1 MEPSQARELTDRYF
15 ASWLSP
21 DLERF
26 LSCLHPSAVVRECT
40 GSVYEGRDEHTS
52 WFAGWNSGGNRVNA
66 WEIHSFGCDPGT
78 ESAFVEWTFNCTY
91 EGADYEWY
99 GASILRFRQG
109 LIAEINE
116 YERKK

>member
-1 MEPSQARELTDRYF
+1 MKPSQPRELVDRYF

-40 GSVYEGRDEHTS
+40 GSVYAGRDEHTS
-52 WFAGWNSGGNRVNA
+52 WFTGWNSG
-66 WEIHSFGCDPGT
+66 D
-78 ESAFVEWTFNCTY
+78 
-91 EGADYEWY
+91 DYAWY
-99 GASILRFRQG
+99 GASIFRFRQG
-109 LIAEINE
+109 LIADLNK